1 MTIKFKLY
9 FTLALMSVAIV
20 IVGLFGD
27 QMMDWQNGRIETTA
41 LLNRVDKDIGEARV
55 HQLRYMLEG
64 SEDSVEQVNA
74 YLLEAEEALQI
85 AREGIDDEDK
95 AFLLDTVA
103 ENLRSF
109 NEQFTLFKLENS
121 KLQEDLRIEN
131 KQGEELIK
139 NTAKLVTFAN
149 NINDKNSDSMIYRSL
164 YVSSSALYEASVNLF
179 VSVLKS
185 KSTQGVAKGDQIS
198 KLMRRTYLKLKGVQM
213 ISRGKEVTALIKNIE
228 SSYNSYKASV
238 EKNTK
243 KVVTVKNI
251 ESQLVSA
258 ALSTTTNIEMLYE
271 QNAEDGQAVSDNA
284 KRVTYMVIVGSIIF
298 SIFVS
303 IWIVRTIM
311 APLNKSI
318 VFASSIAEGDL
329 SKRIDTKGKDE
340 FTVLNNALNKSAESL
355 SDIVEKLRQAS
366 SSISG
371 SCQTMESSI
380 QQSNDSVREQL
391 DDTSAIAQSLSE
403 MTTGAMSISENA
415 NDATEQSQLAANAA
429 QEGERVLEQSVAAI
443 EKLSLAMTE
452 ASSAVDKLK
461 DDSENIGNILNVI
474 RGIAEQTN
482 LLALNAAIEAARAGE
497 LGRGFAVVADEV
509 RALAGKTQESVEE
522 ITEIVETIQGGAA
535 NVVTVIS
542 QSNDRSQEVQTL
554 SEQSGEAYYNIAK
567 AINTIVSYNEQVSAA
582 ATEQSAVAEEI
593 TQNVVRVTKNSE
605 ENTSQLASIAEQ
617 SETQSQQ
624 ANALNNI
631 IGIFRI

>member
-1 MTIKFKLY
+1 MTIKLKLY
-9 FTLALMSVAIV
+9 ITLALMSAV
-20 IVGLFGD
+20 IVLVGVFGD
-27 QMMDWQNGRIETTA
+27 QLMVWQNSRIETTS
-41 LLNRVDKDIGEARV
+41 LLNKVDKDISSARI
-55 HQLRYMLEG
+55 HQVQYMLDG
-64 SEDSVEQVNA
+64 SEESVTKVQD
-74 YLLEAEEALQI
+74 YLLQAEQALQSAKDNIDNEEKLILLQTI
-85 AREGIDDEDK
+85 ADN
-95 AFLLDTVA
+95 L
-103 ENLRSF
+103 ENF
-109 NEQFTLFKLENS
+109 NEQFSLFRSENS
-121 KLQEDLRIEN
+121 ALKANLVEES
-131 KQGEELIK
+131 KQGEALMK

-149 NINDKNSDSMIYRSL
+149 NVNDKNSDSMIFRSL
-164 YVSSSALYEASVNLF
+164 YVSSSALYESSVNL
-179 VSVLKS
+179 VVAVLKS
-185 KSTQGVAKGDQIS
+185 NSGQGGSSRAQIN
-198 KLMRRTYLKLKGVQM
+198 KLMRKLHLKLKGVQM
-213 ISRGKEVTALIKNIE
+213 IARGKEVNALVKTVE
-228 SSYNSYKASV
+228 ASYNEYKSLV
-238 EKNTK
+238 DQNNK
-243 KVVTVKNI
+243 KRITVKNL
-251 ESQLVSA
+251 ESLLISA
-258 ALSTTTNIEMLYE
+258 TLNTTANIEMLNE
-271 QNAEDGQAVSDNA
+271 INVEDGQVVSDNA
-284 KRVTYMVIVGSIIF
+284 KKVTYMVIIGSILF

-318 VFASSIAEGDL
+318 AFASSIAEGDL
-329 SKRIDTKGKDE
+329 SKRIDTKGRDE
-340 FTVLNNALNKSAESL
+340 FAVLNNALNKSAESL
-355 SDIVEKLRQAS
+355 SDIVGKLRHAS
-366 SSISG
+366 SSISA
-371 SCQTMESSI
+371 SCETMETSI
-380 QQSNDSVREQL
+380 HQSNSSVREQL

-443 EKLSLAMTE
+443 EKLSHAMIE

-461 DDSENIGNILNVI
+461 GDSENIGNILNVI

-535 NVVTVIS
+535 NVVEVIS
-542 QSNDRSQEVQTL
+542 ESNERSQEVQTL
-554 SEQSGEAYYNIAK
+554 SEQSGKAYYNIAQ

-617 SETQSQQ
+617 SETQSKQ
-624 ANALNNI
+624 ANTLNNI